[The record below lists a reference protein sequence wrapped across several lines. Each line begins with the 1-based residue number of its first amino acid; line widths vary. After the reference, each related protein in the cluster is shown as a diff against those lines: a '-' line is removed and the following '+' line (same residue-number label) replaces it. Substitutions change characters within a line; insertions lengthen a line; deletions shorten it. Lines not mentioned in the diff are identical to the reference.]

1 MFFCRQLKQACQ
13 NRAWIPNSLT
23 ALRFFGGIALIFLP
37 LPGKAFL
44 IVYLI
49 CGLTDLLDGFLARR
63 LKTASAFGAK
73 LDSVADL
80 TFYIVALIRMLP
92 CLRRRLPGWF
102 WYIVGILLALRLTSY
117 LVAAFRLHR
126 FAAVHTIANKAT
138 GALVFGVGPMLQ
150 LPWLTPYCLIV
161 AAAAAY
167 STLEE
172 LIMHLRETPVKEK
185 E

>member
-1 MFFCRQLKQACQ
+1 MKLRANLQQACA

-23 ALRFFGGIALIFLP
+23 ALRLLGGIALIFLP

-44 IVYLI
+44 IVYCI
-49 CGLTDLLDGFLARR
+49 CGLTDLLDGFLARK
-63 LKTASAFGAK
+63 LGTACSFGAK
-73 LDSVADL
+73 LDSVSDL
-80 TFYIVALIRMLP
+80 TFYIVSMIRMIP
-92 CLRRRLPGWF
+92 FLRRRLPGWI
-102 WYIVGILLALRLTSY
+102 WYIVGFVLALRLTCY

-138 GALVFGVGPMLQ
+138 GALVFGIGPMLQ

-161 AAAAAY
+161 AAVATY

-172 LIMHLRETPVKEK
+172 LIMHLRETPAQK
-185 E
+185 

>member
-1 MFFCRQLKQACQ
+1 MEFHGKLKQTYE

-37 LPGKAFL
+37 LPSISFY
-44 IVYLI
+44 IVYSI

-80 TFYIVALIRMLP
+80 TFYFVSLLRMLP
-92 CLRRRLPGWF
+92 HLRRQLPGWI
-102 WYIVGILLALRLTSY
+102 WYAVGAILALRLAAY

-126 FAAVHTIANKAT
+126 FAAVHTMANKAT
-138 GALVFGVGPMLQ
+138 SALVFGVGPMLQ
-150 LPWLTPYCLIV
+150 MPWLTAYCLV
-161 AAAAAY
+161 LAAVAAY
-167 STLEE
+167 SSAEE
-172 LIMHLRETPVKEK
+172 LIMHLRETPPQK
-185 E
+185 